1 MIAVPHGIENGWE
14 CTLLNLI
21 IKKKIWGGPEDRIQ
35 VFNKPKFVKDL
46 IKKKKKVRDIKS
58 AGPVQEQLTTE
69 IQEEDGQQSGIRI
82 IVYNGSLIEEET
94 INSHTY

>member
-1 MIAVPHGIENGWE
+1 M
-14 CTLLNLI
+14 
-21 IKKKIWGGPEDRIQ
+21 
-35 VFNKPKFVKDL
+35 
-46 IKKKKKVRDIKS
+46 
-58 AGPVQEQLTTE
+58 QEQLTTE